1 MSWPSFLC
9 ALCAPLRHARLR
21 PAPMAPPARKTPR
34 LGKREILFRPAML
47 RPPPNPPPA
56 GKTRQWGGGQRS
68 QAKGQKPRN
77 IQNGVWTTISQSMGN
92 EMMEGI
98 MRVKTLIY
106 PRFPG
111 WAGILSPEVGIGKDR
126 RRQISVGQ
134 RNGPDCAIPSG
145 WGYVHFGYQG
155 CREAAPLATGW
166 HPCRMRCGG
175 NAENPGISVMGLDG
189 GGAKCWRRIGNE
201 CEKRDLSGGVGGRCR
216 CGMPCPEL

>member
-106 PRFPG
+106 PRISRLGRDSVAGSRYRQRSAAANLGWSEKRTGLCHPFRMVIFLLRLPG
-111 WAGILSPEVGIGKDR
+111 VSLRATPWL
-126 RRQISVGQ
+126 
-134 RNGPDCAIPSG
+134 PSG
-145 WGYVHFGYQG
+145 IPPG
-155 CREAAPLATGW
+155 CGNWARGKVWILIIRLDAA
-166 HPCRMRCGG
+166 
-175 NAENPGISVMGLDG
+175 
-189 GGAKCWRRIGNE
+189 
-201 CEKRDLSGGVGGRCR
+201 KRQT
-216 CGMPCPEL
+216 